1 MGLVFRRA
9 DAEWVQHHDAWG
21 GRPDR
26 LAAIEGGALGS
37 TAGGVG
43 FLARL
48 TPTQRCVLGWPAPG
62 AEYWTAAT
70 IEAVAARY
78 PGLDTEPYT
87 QACGGG
93 ARL

>member
-37 TAGGVG
+37 TGEGVG

-48 TPTQRCVLGWPAPG
+48 TPTQRRSRG
-62 AEYWTAAT
+62 
-70 IEAVAARY
+70 
-78 PGLDTEPYT
+78 
-87 QACGGG
+87 
-93 ARL
+93 